1 MASETVARLRPAARE
16 LRCETELDDLA
27 LLVAAGGGAGIQR
40 AAYGEGSMAGVLDA
54 VVARGDGSAERLHA
68 TG

>member
-1 MASETVARLRPAARE
+1 
-16 LRCETELDDLA
+16 

-40 AAYGEGSMAGVLDA
+40 AAYREGSMAGVLDA